1 MGEVGHAIYGRVQAI
16 LDSGCHPISPVCLHA
31 NQAFARR
38 CFCTQVLLHRE
49 GPSHRDGLKKEMILQ
64 RDASTRRCSYTEM
77 LSTSLNTEMPL
88 HTGALGGKYFYT
100 ETILQRESFRRRHVY
115 TGAFT
120 QICFYT
126 QLFLRTNTFT
136 QCCRVQVLLRRDCFM
151 RKYFYTDI
159 L

>member
-1 MGEVGHAIYGRVQAI
+1 
-16 LDSGCHPISPVCLHA
+16 
-31 NQAFARR
+31 
-38 CFCTQVLLHRE
+38 
-49 GPSHRDGLKKEMILQ
+49 
-64 RDASTRRCSYTEM
+64 M

-136 QCCRVQVLLRRDCFM
+136 QCCRVQVLLRRDCFI

>member
-77 LSTSLNTEMPL
+77 LSTQRCLYTQVARL
-88 HTGALGGKYFYT
+88 HTGAFA
-100 ETILQRESFRRRHVY
+100 QR
-115 TGAFT
+115 
-120 QICFYT
+120 CFYT
-126 QLFLRTNTFT
+126 QAFLHANTFT
-136 QCCRVQVLLRRDCFM
+136 QCFYIHFLRRDSFT